1 MKANMVFFSLVLGSL
16 IAGCSS
22 STSYHVSKDY
32 RSQAPKLK
40 KVGVVIAQT
49 EILNLGL
56 GNYTWPD
63 FEKSAQS
70 KKFFESAAVMEFNR
84 KGYAA
89 VLLPI
94 DDDLRALIK
103 QYDNTRPY
111 ILYLYSTN
119 IITGNPMAKGD
130 KGEFDTIPSLK
141 STVPVLTR
149 AGVDAIAIIWASSQ
163 ISTSGRTALSITTA
177 VFGVVVPHGKTYGEL
192 ALLDKSGKIVF
203 FKLKKGKNYNLTE
216 EDSVSRICS
225 ELVSDLEA
233 IKQ

>member
-1 MKANMVFFSLVLGSL
+1 MKASMVFFFLILASLMT
-16 IAGCSS
+16 GCLSS
-22 STSYHVSKDY
+22 RSYQPFMDY

-40 KVGVVIAQT
+40 RIGVVIAQA
-49 EILNLGL
+49 EILNLGA
-56 GNYTWPD
+56 GNDTWPD

-70 KKFFESAAVMEFNR
+70 KIFFESAVVNEFNR

-103 QYDNTRPY
+103 QYDNTRPNFQQDRDIY
-111 ILYLYSTN
+111 TTPNLQ
-119 IITGNPMAKGD
+119 
-130 KGEFDTIPSLK
+130 

-149 AGVDAIAIIWASSQ
+149 ADVDAIAIIWALDH
-163 ISTSGRTALSITTA
+163 ISTAGRKALNVTSNIILFILGTG
-177 VFGVVVPHGKTYGEL
+177 GVVLNGETYCEL
-192 ALLDKSGKIVF
+192 ALLDKSGKLIF

-225 ELVSDLEA
+225 ELVSDLET
-233 IKQ
+233 IQQ